1 MNIRHRV
8 VIVGGGFAGLYAAQA
23 LKRAPVEVVL
33 IDKRNFHLFQPLL
46 YQVAAGGLSPGDIAS
61 PLRAVLK
68 RQKNARVL
76 LGEVTGL
83 DLRQKQVILRDDV
96 IPYDTLVLATGVR
109 HSYFGHDQWEAI
121 APGLKTVEDATE
133 MRRKILLAFEA
144 AEREPDPSKRLAW
157 MTFVIV
163 GGGPTGV
170 ELAGALGE
178 LARSTLA
185 RDFRC
190 IDPASARILLIE
202 GGERVLPPYPPALSA
217 KADAGLRRLG
227 VTVRVRTLVTAI
239 AEDHVV
245 VTHAGAQEI
254 IPTRT
259 VLWAAGVQA
268 SPLGKML
275 AGQTGVPLDRLGRVI
290 VEPDLSVPGFPDILV
305 LGDLAHFAHQHGAPL
320 PGVAPVAMQ
329 QGRYAARR
337 IVARLQDR
345 PVKPFH
351 YFDKGSMA
359 VIGRAAAV
367 ADFKKFHFSGYPA
380 WLIWL
385 FVHLLYLVEY
395 ENRVLVL
402 IQWAWSYFTRNRGA
416 RLITGQDIV
425 LLKEARNGN
434 PTGLSP
440 APGKIA
446 GV

>member
-1 MNIRHRV
+1 
-8 VIVGGGFAGLYAAQA
+8 
-23 LKRAPVEVVL
+23 
-33 IDKRNFHLFQPLL
+33 
-46 YQVAAGGLSPGDIAS
+46 
-61 PLRAVLK
+61 
-68 RQKNARVL
+68 
-76 LGEVTGL
+76 
-83 DLRQKQVILRDDV
+83 
-96 IPYDTLVLATGVR
+96 
-109 HSYFGHDQWEAI
+109 
-121 APGLKTVEDATE
+121 
-133 MRRKILLAFEA
+133 
-144 AEREPDPSKRLAW
+144 
-157 MTFVIV
+157 
-163 GGGPTGV
+163 
-170 ELAGALGE
+170 
-178 LARSTLA
+178 
-185 RDFRC
+185 
-190 IDPASARILLIE
+190 
-202 GGERVLPPYPPALSA
+202 
-217 KADAGLRRLG
+217 
-227 VTVRVRTLVTAI
+227 
-239 AEDHVV
+239 
-245 VTHAGAQEI
+245 
-254 IPTRT
+254 
-259 VLWAAGVQA
+259 
-268 SPLGKML
+268 PLGKML

-305 LGDLAHFAHQHGAPL
+305 LGDLAHFAHQHGTPL